1 MILITNG
8 KVITRDPE
16 RPYLPDGAVLV
27 DGRYIQ
33 AIGPR
38 AELEKAYPAA
48 QRVDAHGGV
57 ILIKAG
63 SLAECR
69 AFLAGDPM
77 VVAGASHYRITEFLI
92 KEHAPCL
99 DPLLDGE

>member
-1 MILITNG
+1 MAAAPRAAKQT
-8 KVITRDPE
+8 
-16 RPYLPDGAVLV
+16 
-27 DGRYIQ
+27 
-33 AIGPR
+33 GPR
-38 AELEKAYPAA
+38 WDQIRLAP
-48 QRVDAHGGV
+48 V

>member
-16 RPYLPDGAVLV
+16 RPYLADGTVLV

-57 ILIKAG
+57 IMPAFINVHSHIYSALARGLSIKG
-63 SLAECR
+63 
-69 AFLAGDPM
+69 FNPTN
-77 VVAGASHYRITEFLI
+77 VY
-92 KEHAPCL
+92 
-99 DPLLDGE
+99 